1 MAFGVMELQEKPT
14 EISLLITTAKRH
26 CCLLTI
32 VLLLGMMTV
41 VLTVILAVNQAESRI
56 PQHSLFSS
64 CPREWIG
71 FGNQC
76 FYFSEDTRN
85 WTSSQD
91 FCASSGAN
99 LATFDTIHDLNFLKR
114 HKDLYDHW
122 IGLRRESS
130 KHSWK
135 WADNTNFTNLVEVR
149 GSGEYAYLN
158 EAGISS
164 ARVYAER
171 KWICSKPSLYAQCP
185 AASSSLLPRVSSIY
199 CLLVAGILIA
209 HA

>member
-1 MAFGVMELQEKPT
+1 M
-14 EISLLITTAKRH
+14 
-26 CCLLTI
+26 
-32 VLLLGMMTV
+32 
-41 VLTVILAVNQAESRI
+41 LTVILAVNQAESRI
-56 PQHSLFSS
+56 PEHSLYSS

-99 LATFDTIHDLNFLKR
+99 LATFDTIQDLNFLKK
-114 HKDLYDHW
+114 HKGYDHW

-135 WADNTNFTNLVEVR
+135 WADNTEFTNLLNVFLLGSRVEVR
-149 GSGEYAYLN
+149 GSGEYAYLDDI
-158 EAGISS
+158 GISS
-164 ARVYAER
+164 ARVYTER

-185 AASSSLLPRVSSIY
+185 AASSSLLPRVSSSTY
-199 CLLVAGILIA
+199 CLLVAGILKA